1 MTVTASAA
9 PQIAEGVA
17 LTIDR
22 VFAVIDDWRDR
33 LHESL
38 VAPAARTAQHLDP
51 IVQQTVLPALEDG
64 LITGAGFVAA
74 PGLLSDA
81 EWHLAWWLADAAAS
95 APRRLATVDDPSRDQ
110 FRDYTALEWW
120 RVPARTHAR
129 HLTGPYVDYVC
140 TDDYTVTFT
149 SPVVADGEMLGVV
162 GVDCLVDRLERE
174 LRPPLVALGG
184 AAIVNASSRV
194 VTATDARRETGSIL
208 RLDGLADAL
217 SPLRDARP
225 GAVDAALP
233 EDIRVLSCGD
243 TSLALVTG
251 L

>member
-1 MTVTASAA
+1 MTTTATAA
-9 PQIAEGVA
+9 PQIADGVA
-17 LTIDR
+17 ATLDR
-22 VFAVIDDWRDR
+22 IFAVIDGWRDS
-33 LHESL
+33 LHEVL
-38 VAPAARTAQHLDP
+38 ADPAARTAQHIDP
-51 IVQQTVLPALEDG
+51 VTRQLVLPALEDG

-95 APRRLATVDDPSRDQ
+95 GPRRLATVSDPSSDM
-110 FRDYTALEWW
+110 FRDHTTLEWW

-140 TDDYTVTFT
+140 TDDYTVTVT
-149 SPVVADGEMLGVV
+149 SPVIEDGQMLGVV

-174 LRPPLVALGG
+174 LRPPLVAHGG

-194 VTATDARRETGSIL
+194 VTATDARLETGAIL
-208 RLDGLADAL
+208 RLDGLAEAL
-217 SPLRDARP
+217 APLREAQP

-233 EDIRVLSCGD
+233 GDVRVLSCGD